1 MVLGFF
7 IHCSTYLLHAFIALK
22 FITSKGEL
30 QMAKQEQIRK
40 TAEQILNAVGGKNNV
55 GHVTHCMTRLRF
67 NLKDESVPNQEEIK
81 KIPGVIGVMDAGGQY
96 QIIIGQ
102 TVEQVYNSI
111 VEIGDFKQDS
121 LGSELGKSQKKKK
134 TIGSI
139 GKGILD
145 GLAGCLTPL
154 IPLLMA
160 ASMFKLLVAVLGP
173 SMLNVI
179 SEGSDISTLLTFV
192 GDAGFYFFPIIV
204 GYTAAKKFGAT
215 PVIAMFLGGIMLH
228 PTFVGMALEGKAFTV
243 FGIPAQV
250 QNYGSSILP
259 IIASVWVMS
268 YIEKFFK
275 KYLPTTIKTIFA
287 PALTIFVMLPISLV
301 VLGPAGAW
309 VGAYIS
315 KGLLGMSDLGFG
327 FVAVAIIAALWQFL
341 VISGMH
347 LVMIST
353 LILVMAQNGQESLIL
368 PAAIASSMAVAGM
381 CLGVALRMKNK
392 EERALSFSYL
402 IAGAIGGV
410 TEPGMYGLAIRF
422 KRPFIGL
429 MIGSFVGGLYAG
441 LTKVTAYALIP
452 VANVLCGLS
461 FVGGPTGNLINGI
474 ISMVIAFIVAAIAS
488 YFLGVKEE
496 NPTTQE
502 GEKKENIVNAGLT
515 ASESNN
521 DVEAVDTALY
531 APLYGKVI
539 TLKEIE
545 DGVFSEGELGKGCGM
560 KPSKGELHSP
570 FDGEVMVI
578 AKTNHAI
585 ALKNENGMEI
595 LIHVGLDTVKLKGQ
609 GFQPLVKVGD
619 KVKAGQLLMKFSIS
633 EIEAA
638 GYSPTTAIIITNS
651 GSSVSDPVVL
661 TGEKSPT
668 DIIMNY

>member
-1 MVLGFF
+1 
-7 IHCSTYLLHAFIALK
+7 
-22 FITSKGEL
+22 
-30 QMAKQEQIRK
+30 MAKQEQIRK

-67 NLKDESVPNQEEIK
+67 NLKDESIPNQEEIK

-102 TVEQVYNSI
+102 TVEQVYNNI
-111 VEIGDFKQDS
+111 VQIGDFKQDS
-121 LGSELGKSQKKKK
+121 LHTELGQGQKKKK

-179 SEGSDISTLLTFV
+179 SEGSDVSILLTFV

-228 PTFVGMALEGKAFTV
+228 PTFVDMALEGKAFTV

-353 LILVMAQNGQESLIL
+353 LILVMSQNGQESLIL

-496 NPTTQE
+496 NPSTKE
-502 GEKKENIVNAGLT
+502 DDKKENIVNAEPT

-521 DVEAVDTALY
+521 HIEAVQLMNTNLNSKMNDTALY

-539 TLKEIE
+539 PLKEIG
-545 DGVFSEGELGKGCGM
+545 DGVFSEGELGQGCGM
-560 KPSKGELHSP
+560 EPSKGELYSP

-585 ALKNENGMEI
+585 ALKSDHGTEV

-619 KVKAGQLLMKFSIS
+619 KVKTGQLLMKFSIS
-633 EIEAA
+633 DIEAA
-638 GYSPTTAIIITNS
+638 GYSPTTAIIITNTD
-651 GSSVSDPVVL
+651 SSVGNPILYNGEKTPSDP
-661 TGEKSPT
+661 
-668 DIIMNY
+668 IMHY

>member
-1 MVLGFF
+1 
-7 IHCSTYLLHAFIALK
+7 
-22 FITSKGEL
+22 
-30 QMAKQEQIRK
+30 MAKQEQIRK

-67 NLKDESVPNQEEIK
+67 NLKDESIPNQEEIK

-102 TVEQVYNSI
+102 TVEQVYNNI
-111 VEIGDFKQDS
+111 VQIGDFKQDS
-121 LGSELGKSQKKKK
+121 LHAELGQGPKKKK

-228 PTFVGMALEGKAFTV
+228 PTFVEMALEGKTFTV
-243 FGIPAQV
+243 FGIPTQV

-275 KYLPTTIKTIFA
+275 KHLPTTIKTIFA

-309 VGAYIS
+309 VGTYIS

-381 CLGVALRMKNK
+381 CLGVGLRMKNK

-429 MIGSFVGGLYAG
+429 MIGSFAGGLYAG

-496 NPTTQE
+496 NPSTQD
-502 GEKKENIVNAGLT
+502 GDKKVKHINVKRTESKETFQAIEAIDSTNINVNNAT
-515 ASESNN
+515 
-521 DVEAVDTALY
+521 LY
-531 APLYGKVI
+531 APLCGEVI
-539 TLKEIE
+539 TLKEIG

-560 KPSKGELHSP
+560 IPSTGELFSP
-570 FDGEVMVI
+570 FNGEVVVI

-585 ALKNENGMEI
+585 ALKNEQGTEL

-609 GFQPLVKVGD
+609 GFEPLVNVGD
-619 KVKAGQLLMKFSIS
+619 KVKTGQLLMKFSIS
-633 EIEAA
+633 DIEAA
-638 GYSPTTAIIITNS
+638 GYSPTTAIIITNTNNDNNE
-651 GSSVSDPVVL
+651 VDPIIY
-661 TGEKSPT
+661 TGERTPSEP
-668 DIIMNY
+668 IMHY

>member
-1 MVLGFF
+1 
-7 IHCSTYLLHAFIALK
+7 
-22 FITSKGEL
+22 
-30 QMAKQEQIRK
+30 MAKQEKHKK
-40 TAEQILNAVGGKNNV
+40 TAEEILKAVGGKNNV

-67 NLKDESVPNQEEIK
+67 NLKDESIPNQEEIK

-102 TVEQVYNSI
+102 TVEQVYNNI
-111 VEIGDFKQDS
+111 VEIGDFKQDT
-121 LGSELGKSQKKKK
+121 LHSELDTNQKRKK
-134 TIGSI
+134 TIGYI

-173 SMLNVI
+173 SMLNLI
-179 SEGSDISTLLTFV
+179 TEGSDISTLLTFV
-192 GDAGFYFFPIIV
+192 GDAGFYFFPVIV

-228 PTFVGMALEGKAFTV
+228 PTFVAMALEGKAFTV

-250 QNYGSSILP
+250 QNYGSTILP

-353 LILVMAQNGQESLIL
+353 LILVMSQNGQESLIL

-496 NPTTQE
+496 NPSTKE
-502 GEKKENIVNAGLT
+502 DDKKENIVDAEPT
-515 ASESNN
+515 ASASDNHG
-521 DVEAVDTALY
+521 TTLY

-539 TLKEIE
+539 PLKEIG
-545 DGVFSEGELGKGCGM
+545 DGVFSEGELGQGCGM
-560 KPSKGELHSP
+560 VPSKGELYSP

-578 AKTNHAI
+578 AKTKHAF
-585 ALKNENGMEI
+585 ALKSEHGTEI

-609 GFQPLVKVGD
+609 GFQPLVTVGD
-619 KVKAGQLLMKFSIS
+619 KVKAGQLLMTFSIS

-638 GYSPTTAIIITNS
+638 GYSPTTAIIITNT
-651 GSSVSDPVVL
+651 DTQMEQPIIY
-661 TGEKSPT
+661 TGDKSPT
-668 DIIMNY
+668 EPIMHY